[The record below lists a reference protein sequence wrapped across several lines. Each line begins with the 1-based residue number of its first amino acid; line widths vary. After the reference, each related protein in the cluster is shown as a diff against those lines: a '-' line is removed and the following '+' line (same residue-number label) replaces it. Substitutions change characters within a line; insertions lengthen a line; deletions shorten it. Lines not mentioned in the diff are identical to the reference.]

1 MILGIATM
9 VIVPIEIISIYL
21 DTKLWTYAPLRLAG
35 LIIAASGTVIFII
48 AIWAMKESWRA
59 GIPTEDKTEMIT
71 QGIYSF
77 SRNPA
82 FLGFD
87 LVYIGILIGFGNVIL
102 IVITIFTVIMM
113 HLQILQE
120 EQFLEKV
127 LGKQYR
133 DYKNKVGRYFIFI

>member
-1 MILGIATM
+1 MWTM
-9 VIVPIEIISIYL
+9 
-21 DTKLWTYAPLRLAG
+21 KG
-35 LIIAASGTVIFII
+35 
-48 AIWAMKESWRA
+48 SWRA

-87 LVYIGILIGFGNVIL
+87 LVYIGILIGFGNMIL

-127 LGKQYR
+127 FGKQYR
-133 DYKNKVGRYFIFI
+133 EYKDKVGRYFIFI